1 MVNVFLI
8 ALLKC
13 VLAYS
18 STSTDTKVTKDCLNS
33 NSSSDAICVGSIS
46 SNYEGI
52 GISSLSS
59 FALNNAPARQST
71 AISIASCSESPHVE
85 R

>member
-13 VLAYS
+13 VFAYS
-18 STSTDTKVTKDCLNS
+18 STSTDTRVTKDCLNS

-46 SNYEGI
+46 SNFEGI
-52 GISSLSS
+52 GISS
-59 FALNNAPARQST
+59 
-71 AISIASCSESPHVE
+71 
-85 R
+85 